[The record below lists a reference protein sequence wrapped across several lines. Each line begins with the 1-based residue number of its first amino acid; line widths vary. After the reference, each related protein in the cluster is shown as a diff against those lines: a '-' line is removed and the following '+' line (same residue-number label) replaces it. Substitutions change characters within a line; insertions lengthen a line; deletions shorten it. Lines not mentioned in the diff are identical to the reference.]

1 MTDHSRSSA
10 AGTTSMQATGLYVY
24 GIIPAAE
31 AGRWPGAAGVGGLA
45 ARVGTVEAG
54 RLAALVSVLPPNC
67 TPGRRED
74 LDAHRRVLGL
84 AVERGTVIPL
94 RFGMVM
100 DGEDVVRR
108 RLLDRH
114 RPELTNLLRT
124 LDGRVQMTVRALYA
138 EGALLGGAIEG
149 DAEIARLS
157 AAVEGRS
164 EIESRLERIALG
176 ERVAAAVQARRAQ
189 DEQVLLDQLQP
200 MASDLRVDPG
210 ESERVLFNAHLLI
223 RRDRRAALDD
233 AVGRLGRAL
242 DGYLALRYIG
252 PLPPYSFSEVSL
264 ETGEE

>member
-1 MTDHSRSSA
+1 
-10 AGTTSMQATGLYVY
+10 
-24 GIIPAAE
+24 
-31 AGRWPGAAGVGGLA
+31 
-45 ARVGTVEAG
+45 
-54 RLAALVSVLPPNC
+54 
-67 TPGRRED
+67 
-74 LDAHRRVLGL
+74 
-84 AVERGTVIPL
+84 
-94 RFGMVM
+94 M

-114 RPELTNLLRT
+114 RPELTHLLRR

-138 EGALLGGAIEG
+138 EGTLLRGAIEG

-157 AAVEGRS
+157 SAVEGRS

-176 ERVAAAVQARRAQ
+176 ERVAAAVEARRAQ
-189 DEQVLLDQLQP
+189 DEQALLDQLQP
-200 MASDLRVDPG
+200 LVSDLRVDPG

-233 AVGRLGRAL
+233 AVGQLGGAL
-242 DGYLALRYIG
+242 EGYLALRYIG